1 MDKNQ
6 EIFEKARYLGLN
18 LDGETEE
25 EQLKNIAHQV
35 GISNYNPHLEQN
47 SLSKKLDDLYENRF
61 NDYFNHNI
69 DFENLFM
76 DKDANKISKQ
86 NTSSKNY
93 PSWHRNL
100 LSYDNDD
107 NTKKK
112 LKESKKQLSYY
123 FPQIN
128 NQYKDNQNKSE
139 DTVISN
145 KNNLV
150 QRKTAKEGLKA
161 LGIPSFLANPISKSL
176 SETNSERGNINSI
189 NSNINVKMISIGF
202 LFVMIIILI
211 ITLSIAGMTSQDDES
226 QLNENSTVTS
236 YITGVSDFSELSDTL
251 VYMNLC
257 FSNKNHDKEVEDCLD
272 SPAGK
277 YFTHLRELYNAYKLY
292 TDRNGN
298 PVELNIGLILET
310 ISYDISDMELF
321 SDDNLEKILTQ
332 ADELAEAQVEKYQ
345 EIGNLY
351 TLSSKTCTVKKNQI
365 VKGENGETS
374 YYRISN
380 NKFISYLLY
389 GKVHENYSG
398 NVKVYDVNLH
408 PLSDDSCVP
417 EGQSYKSIVEDSEIT
432 SYDGNEKDGYI
443 YNKVTS
449 KYNITAD
456 KIIATNM
463 KIVEEIYKRAKEN
476 YNAGT
481 ASSNFICSGVM
492 VTGDSAGVY
501 SLEDYV
507 AGVVQRE
514 NNWYQGDNIENMK
527 AQAIAARTYVL
538 RVTTNCT
545 LPIENTATKQ
555 TFNPNPSDEAK
566 RAALETANQILVNDN
581 GDYIS
586 TEYDAFAV
594 KEITEEFYILKQA
607 NLQIPIEWVTSNI
620 SSANLEYYETHSHG
634 RGMSQ
639 WGSRYLQ
646 TQGYSYDQ
654 ILSTFYPTG
663 KLTTIGNSI
672 TGNIPSNVNDLKNRY
687 YFNFDINIYQGNTLF
702 GQCVW
707 YAKHRAM
714 EILSAS
720 SLDEGTKKLLIN
732 SIYATGGNGQD
743 WFKNPSNTYFKKS
756 TNINEPK
763 AGAIVSWTRGQYG
776 HVAIIERVYT
786 GENGVTMVTL
796 TEGWRTK
803 NSSGSGWYVT
813 NDLWSVVNFRKKEL
827 TLSQL
832 QTYSGIFNGYVYLY

>member
-61 NDYFNHNI
+61 NDYFNHNLYANPI
-69 DFENLFM
+69 ITNENEP
-76 DKDANKISKQ
+76 DKSKSSSINRINTYRNRPWQTKNDEVSQRLQEGQRKNKFSSQYINVHNYLRAQQNQNSKENGQ
-86 NTSSKNY
+86 KATF
-93 PSWHRNL
+93 RNGV
-100 LSYDNDD
+100 
-107 NTKKK
+107 TKK
-112 LKESKKQLSYY
+112 
-123 FPQIN
+123 
-128 NQYKDNQNKSE
+128 
-139 DTVISN
+139 
-145 KNNLV
+145 
-150 QRKTAKEGLKA
+150 GLKA
-161 LGIPSFLANPISKSL
+161 LGVPAFFANMSNKKTSEIESEKENIAFAQLGIKLPI
-176 SETNSERGNINSI
+176 
-189 NSNINVKMISIGF
+189 IGLGF
-202 LFVMIIILI
+202 FVVVTMFIILVTI
-211 ITLSIAGMTSQDDES
+211 GGTVTEDDES
-226 QLNENSTVTS
+226 EANNNKNVQE
-236 YITGVSDFSELSDTL
+236 YITGSGTTEQLTDEL
-251 VYMNLC
+251 VYLNIC
-257 FSNKNHDKEVEDCLD
+257 RVNSDKDLEVEECLN

-277 YFTHLRELYNAYKLY
+277 YFTHLKELYAIYNQYS
-292 TDRNGN
+292 DRNGN
-298 PVELNIGLILET
+298 PLELNIGLILET
-310 ISYDISDMELF
+310 ISYGITDKDLF
-321 SDDNLEKILTQ
+321 TEENLDSILDKS
-332 ADELAEAQVEKYQ
+332 DELAEAQVEEYQ
-345 EIGNLY
+345 EVGDLY
-351 TLSSKTCTVKKNQI
+351 TLSSKSCITKSDQI
-365 VKGENGETS
+365 VKGIDGETS

-380 NKFISYLLY
+380 DKFISYLLY
-389 GKVHENYSG
+389 GKVHENYQG
-398 NVKVYDVNLH
+398 NIKKYDVDIH
-408 PLSDDSCVP
+408 PESNDECIPD
-417 EGQSYKSIVEDSEIT
+417 GRNYNAIIEDNTTTTYSGDE
-432 SYDGNEKDGYI
+432 EKGYI
-443 YNKVTS
+443 YLNFLYELNMTDDEIEINS
-449 KYNITAD
+449 KE
-456 KIIATNM
+456 
-463 KIVEEIYKRAKEN
+463 VLEEIYKRAKEN

-501 SLEDYV
+501 SLEDYI